1 MCSSSYIF
9 LHSLF
14 FRDIKNIGVRLPGH
28 LKRIAYSILGLK
40 DQTST
45 LSVFAVWSWQ
55 QRELHLGTEAGSPLN
70 SKLSW
75 SKTAQTA
82 LNRQNQ
88 ENCATLCQPT
98 ESGRLTV
105 RLWFLHLIF
114 TGIEQIYKNGVSSS
128 IFRYLFL
135 LSTSSVQI
143 QFIAHA
149 LMFLFSF
156 HIPASLKST
165 IEPVL
170 PTVSELHPGFVAAII
185 KQTRKAQ

>member
-9 LHSLF
+9 LCSFF

-55 QRELHLGTEAGSPLN
+55 QRELNLGTEAGSPLN

-82 LNRQNQ
+82 LDRQEQ
-88 ENCATLCQPT
+88 ENCAIPCQPT
-98 ESGRLTV
+98 ESDRLTV
-105 RLWFLHLIF
+105 RFWFLHLIF
-114 TGIEQIYKNGVSSS
+114 TEIEQIYKHGVSTS
-128 IFRYLFL
+128 IFRSLFYYRRLLYRYNSLLMLYCFCFHFTFL
-135 LSTSSVQI
+135 L
-143 QFIAHA
+143 H
-149 LMFLFSF
+149 
-156 HIPASLKST
+156 
-165 IEPVL
+165 
-170 PTVSELHPGFVAAII
+170 
-185 KQTRKAQ
+185 